1 MPPGPPPVA
10 APMGGPASAPPPP
23 IPGAP
28 QVPPQA
34 APQIDAD
41 TAMLLVHA
49 MIAAAKADGEVDA
62 AEMQNIL
69 GRLEQAG
76 ISPEERAFLMTE
88 LTRPL
93 DLDGLVAKVTN
104 PALAPEVYAASL
116 LAITVDTPD
125 EEAYLRTLAEKLQLD
140 AATVAHLHQQ
150 FNAPMPT

>member
-1 MPPGPPPVA
+1 
-10 APMGGPASAPPPP
+10 
-23 IPGAP
+23 
-28 QVPPQA
+28 
-34 APQIDAD
+34 
-41 TAMLLVHA
+41 MLLIHA

-62 AEMQNIL
+62 AEMQGIL

-76 ISPEERAFLMTE
+76 ISAEERAFLMTE

-93 DLDGLVAKVTN
+93 DLDALAARVAD

-116 LAITVDTPD
+116 LAITVDTPA

-150 FNAPMPT
+150 FNAPLPG

>member
-1 MPPGPPPVA
+1 MAAPTPAAPPTAPVSPPP
-10 APMGGPASAPPPP
+10 
-23 IPGAP
+23 
-28 QVPPQA
+28 A
-34 APQIDAD
+34 APQPAPPQIHAD
-41 TAMLLVHA
+41 TAMLLIHA

-62 AEMQNIL
+62 AEMQAIL
-69 GRLEQAG
+69 GRLDQTG

-93 DLDGLVAKVTN
+93 DLDALVAKVTN

-116 LAITVDTPD
+116 LAIVVDTPA

-150 FNAPMPT
+150 FNAPPPPA